1 MIRLLAILLFVIP
14 LAVRADAP
22 PPPPVAAKSWLLMDV
37 TSGQIIASQNPNERV
52 EPASLTKLMTA
63 YLVFTA
69 LKEKKI
75 QTTQSVNISERAWK
89 MGGSRMFAEPRKP
102 VTVDELL
109 RGMIVQSGNDA
120 TVALAETVAGSEE
133 VFAQMM
139 NKEAARLGLKDTSF
153 TNSTG
158 WPDPK
163 LYSTANDLARLAAA
177 LIRDFPEQ
185 YGALYSLKDFRYN
198 NITQPNRNRLLW
210 LDPNVDGV
218 TTGHTEAAGYCLI
231 ASAKRSDRRL
241 LSVVLGTASDS
252 ARAQESQKLLNY
264 GFQFYD
270 TVRLFDTTKPVGTVR
285 VWKGT
290 DNEVGAGVRTDLF
303 VTVPRG
309 EADKLKA
316 DFVSQQP
323 LVAPLSAG
331 QPVGSIR
338 VTLDGKPFGEYPAV
352 AMKSVPV
359 AGFFGRLADTVR
371 LWFK

>member
-1 MIRLLAILLFVIP
+1 MIRLLAVLLFLLP
-14 LAVRADAP
+14 LAARADAP

-37 TSGQIIASQNPNERV
+37 TSGQTIASQNPNERV

-63 YLVFTA
+63 YLVFNA

-75 QTTQSVNISERAWK
+75 QPTQPVNISERAWK
-89 MGGSRMFAEPRKP
+89 MGGSRMFVEPRKP

-139 NKEAARLGLKDTSF
+139 NKEAARLGLKDTNF

-163 LYSTANDLARLAAA
+163 LYSTATDLARLAAA

-185 YGALYSLKDFRYN
+185 YAALYSLKEYRYN
-198 NITQPNRNRLLW
+198 NISQPNRNRLLW

-218 TTGHTEAAGYCLI
+218 KTGHTEAAGYCLI

-270 TVRLFDTTKPVGTVR
+270 TVRLFDATKPVGTVR
-285 VWKGT
+285 VWKGAE
-290 DNEVGAGVRTDLF
+290 NEVGAGVLSDLYI
-303 VTVPRG
+303 TVPRG

-316 DFVSQQP
+316 DFVSRQP

-338 VTLDGKPFGEYPAV
+338 VTLDGKPFGEYQAV

>member
-1 MIRLLAILLFVIP
+1 MIRLLAVLLFLLP
-14 LAVRADAP
+14 LAARADAP

-37 TSGQIIASQNPNERV
+37 TSGQTIASQNPNERV

-63 YLVFTA
+63 YLVFNA

-75 QTTQSVNISERAWK
+75 QPTQPVNISERAWK
-89 MGGSRMFAEPRKP
+89 MGGSRMFVEPRKP

-163 LYSTANDLARLAAA
+163 LYSTATDLARLAAA

-185 YGALYSLKDFRYN
+185 YAALYSLKEYRYN
-198 NITQPNRNRLLW
+198 NISQPNRNRLLW

-218 TTGHTEAAGYCLI
+218 KTGHTEAAGYCLI

-270 TVRLFDTTKPVGTVR
+270 TVRLFDATKPVGTVR
-285 VWKGT
+285 VWKGAE
-290 DNEVGAGVRTDLF
+290 NEVGAGVLSDLYI
-303 VTVPRG
+303 TVPRG

-316 DFVSQQP
+316 DFVSRQP

-338 VTLDGKPFGEYPAV
+338 VTLDGKPFGEYQAV

>member
-1 MIRLLAILLFVIP
+1 MIRLLAVLLFLLP
-14 LAVRADAP
+14 LAARADAP

-37 TSGQIIASQNPNERV
+37 TSGQTIASQNPNERV

-63 YLVFTA
+63 YLVFNA

-75 QTTQSVNISERAWK
+75 QPTQPVNISERAWK
-89 MGGSRMFAEPRKP
+89 MGGSRMFVEPRKP

-139 NKEAARLGLKDTSF
+139 NKEAARLGLKDTNF

-163 LYSTANDLARLAAA
+163 LYSTATDLARLAAA

-185 YGALYSLKDFRYN
+185 YAALYSLKEYRYN
-198 NITQPNRNRLLW
+198 NISQPNRNRLLW

-218 TTGHTEAAGYCLI
+218 KTGHTEAAGYCLI

-270 TVRLFDTTKPVGTVR
+270 TVRLFDATKPVGTVR
-285 VWKGT
+285 VWKGAE
-290 DNEVGAGVRTDLF
+290 NEVGAGVLSDLYI
-303 VTVPRG
+303 TVPRG

-316 DFVSQQP
+316 DFVSRQP